1 MSAYPKSMQFAVSR
15 LAGYSKNGVKL
26 RPMSQSTAVAGDV
39 VVFELPTNTIVD
51 LRTFSVIAR
60 GTTGNGFTGTT
71 PTVPATGKGVF
82 FPKHVESILDSIQV
96 EINGSLI
103 DSGFLGYNQ
112 LNKLYMDYF
121 CGIDKNSTLRSLM
134 QKGDLTSATAR
145 NLANTADT
153 APISGT
159 TVLPGRDL
167 NSLLCFNSFLGFLS
181 CKCPVIDTSI
191 LGQVRILLRLAPNTI
206 LLRQSDEATPVYS
219 LTDISGIIDVIS
231 VNDGFYYDM
240 VQQRLAEAP
249 IEVMFDRYYVFQNG
263 VGSGGQTTRWAVATQ
278 SLDWVIGMLQ
288 PNTSRSHP
296 YDINTTTLTNG
307 LFTRSGADI
316 VDSVFYFNNIQYPNY
331 VPRNDDGTILTETL
345 QNLNVLSDLVGGGDS
360 GLRTYANWQ
369 NHFWCHVHRFNH
381 IPDAGDDNRLISG
394 LNTLG
399 ANASGVWQTTGS
411 ANNVWPSVFV
421 KTTATLA
428 IGQGRMLEVRA

>member
-1 MSAYPKSMQFAVSR
+1 MQFAVSR

-51 LRTFSVIAR
+51 LRTLSVLAS
-60 GTTGNGFTGTT
+60 GTTGEGFTGTV
-71 PTVPATGKGVF
+71 PTVPAAGRGVF

-134 QKGDLTSATAR
+134 QKGDLTIPTAT
-145 NLANTADT
+145 NLAGNTDT
-153 APISGT
+153 APISAGA
-159 TVLPGRDL
+159 VQDGRDL
-167 NSLLCFNSFLGFLS
+167 NSVLCFNSFLGFLS

-191 LGQVRILLRLAPNTI
+191 LGQVRVLIRLAPNNV
-206 LLRQSDEATPVYS
+206 LLAKTATAPVYS
-219 LTDISGIIDVIS
+219 LSNIFAMIDVLS

-278 SLDWVIGMLQ
+278 SLDWVVGMLQ
-288 PNTSRSHP
+288 PNTSRTTP
-296 YDINTTTLTNG
+296 TAINTTTLTSES
-307 LFTRSGADI
+307 FTRTGANID
-316 VDSVFYFNNIQYPNY
+316 DSVFYFNNIQYPNY

-345 QNLNVLSDLVGGGDS
+345 QNLNVLADLVGGGDS
-360 GLRTYANWQ
+360 GLRTYATWRN
-369 NHFWCHVHRFNH
+369 NFWCHVHRFNH
-381 IPDAGDDNRLISG
+381 ILDAGDDNRLISG

-399 ANASGVWQTTGS
+399 ANAQGVWQTTGS
-411 ANNVWPSVFV
+411 ATNVWPTLYC

-428 IGQGRMLEVRA
+428 IGQGRMLELRV